1 MKGSVDFLPDTN
13 AVLRYLLQDDADQ
26 FPQVENFFQQVME
39 GRMRVI
45 FMEGVLVE
53 CLYILTKHYSIPRDE
68 AARSLIG
75 LLHYKGVANR
85 DKAVL
90 IGGLQFFATS
100 SLGPVDCF
108 LIARSR
114 IEGLQIIN
122 QFEDASK
129 IRCQVKGCFKNETP
143 FHN

>member
-1 MKGSVDFLPDTN
+1 MKGSVDYLPDTN

-26 FPQVENFFQQVME
+26 FPLAETFFKKVME
-39 GRMRVI
+39 GRTRVI
-45 FMEGVLVE
+45 FLEGVLVE
-53 CLYILTKHYSIPRDE
+53 CLYVLTKYYKVTQDE

-75 LLHYKGVANR
+75 LLLYKGVVNR
-85 DKAVL
+85 DKSVL
-90 IGGLQFFATS
+90 IEGLQIFATS

-122 QFEDASK
+122 Q
-129 IRCQVKGCFKNETP
+129 
-143 FHN
+143 